1 MYVLGLEHHEVCST
15 FAIRELRMR
24 SPARTISG
32 VDVQLG
38 WLGEMEK
45 TPNGIGIVY
54 TTCRDKYKL
63 LADFGKLVSK

>member
-1 MYVLGLEHHEVCST
+1 MR
-15 FAIRELRMR
+15 FA
-24 SPARTISG
+24 ARVISG

-54 TTCRDKYKL
+54 TTWQNKYKL